1 MKPFQSH
8 VPEPFAPNDGDSN
21 LKEGMNEG
29 LGGQQRWNMGARIDD
44 K

>member
-1 MKPFQSH
+1 M
-8 VPEPFAPNDGDSN
+8 PEPVAQNDGGSN
-21 LKEGMNEG
+21 LNEGMSGG